1 MTDKT
6 PPNVRIFSV
15 RTRFQ
20 ELAQRPGGVP
30 RDVAI
35 RQAETQ
41 IDGFRAEFVDW
52 VDRELQELVQ
62 AFRRIQGDR
71 AGESQMAGIERR
83 CCQLRDTGTTMG
95 LFLITF
101 ISENLCKVLEA
112 VRSGAPYDAEVINC
126 HIDALL
132 LARQDAYR
140 NIRPEQVP
148 EMTSGLHR
156 MLERVNRSLPAGSA
170 G

>member
-15 RTRFQ
+15 KTRFQ

-30 RDVAI
+30 REIAI
-35 RQAETQ
+35 QQADSQ
-41 IDGFRAEFVDW
+41 IEDFRVEYVDW
-52 VDRELQELVQ
+52 VERELQELMKALHAVEGRQVDQ
-62 AFRRIQGDR
+62 AQ
-71 AGESQMAGIERR
+71 IEIIYRR
-83 CCQLRDTGTTMG
+83 CRQLRDTGTTMG
-95 LFLITF
+95 LGLVSF
-101 ISENLCKVLEA
+101 ISDNLCRVLDT
-112 VRSGAPYDAEVINC
+112 VKSGAPYDAEVIQC

-132 LARQDAYR
+132 LAKQDAYR
-140 NIRPEQVP
+140 KLGPEQVP

-156 MLERVNRSLPAGSA
+156 MLERATRSLTGKT